1 MKQLSLLMSL
11 FAASL
16 LGACSSFSSFRNTVP
31 PAGPSP
37 VLVAPQA
44 VVTQLP
50 NGLTIYTVEKKN
62 LPLIHTSIVFKSGSA
77 SDAADLP
84 GLAAFTNGMLKNG
97 TTTRSANEI
106 ADAVET
112 RGSSIGSGVGGDSS
126 QLSFTAL
133 TENFSAVL
141 EVFADVVQ
149 NPAFQSEEIERQRLL
164 RLTALAQAGDNPG
177 RTADKVFN
185 RTLFG
190 EHPYGHTTLGEE
202 AAVKSITKANLRS
215 FYKAHYRPENAA
227 IILVGDISSQA
238 AADAIKEKF
247 GRWTGAPGATPS
259 PATPSPANPGI
270 FLVDKPD
277 APQSQLRIGHL
288 GVSRANP
295 DYFSIILCNAIL
307 GGAFNSRI
315 NMNLREDKGYTDG
328 AGSYFDFRR
337 GMGPFTVYTGVRTD
351 VTLPAVEEILGELNK
366 MRETDVT
373 AEELKN
379 AKNRYSLSLPG
390 QFQTVG
396 GIASMF
402 SRVFTFDL
410 PLDYYQHLPE
420 KLAAVS
426 VDDVRTAAQT
436 YLHPEDL
443 IVVVVGDK
451 TKVSKEL
458 GKLSRGDLQERDSA
472 GNPL

>member
-16 LGACSSFSSFRNTVP
+16 LGACSSFSSSQTVKLPTSPEFRNTVP

-77 SDAADLP
+77 SDTADLP

-202 AAVKSITKANLRS
+202 AAVKNVTVKPTPNSIPAPAALKVHANAS
-215 FYKAHYRPENAA
+215 PIAA
-227 IILVGDISSQA
+227 QRALT
-238 AADAIKEKF
+238 F
-247 GRWTGAPGATPS
+247 FPS
-259 PATPSPANPGI
+259 P
-270 FLVDKPD
+270 
-277 APQSQLRIGHL
+277 
-288 GVSRANP
+288 
-295 DYFSIILCNAIL
+295 
-307 GGAFNSRI
+307 
-315 NMNLREDKGYTDG
+315 
-328 AGSYFDFRR
+328 
-337 GMGPFTVYTGVRTD
+337 
-351 VTLPAVEEILGELNK
+351 
-366 MRETDVT
+366 
-373 AEELKN
+373 
-379 AKNRYSLSLPG
+379 
-390 QFQTVG
+390 
-396 GIASMF
+396 
-402 SRVFTFDL
+402 
-410 PLDYYQHLPE
+410 
-420 KLAAVS
+420 
-426 VDDVRTAAQT
+426 
-436 YLHPEDL
+436 
-443 IVVVVGDK
+443 
-451 TKVSKEL
+451 
-458 GKLSRGDLQERDSA
+458 LSRWSRRDARPPCRAATYRRSGCHQA
-472 GNPL
+472 PLGR